1 MVAAYPQADKT
12 TGDKKAERV
21 MEAVIEIVRSIRN
34 ARAQYNV
41 EASKLIDANIYTT
54 DLKPAIAAYTQAIGR
69 LVKANITVFD
79 KREEHK
85 AENALALVL
94 SEAEVVI
101 PMESMV
107 DLQAEKQRLKKETEQ
122 MQAEVNRL
130 ENMLNDEAFLTK
142 APPAVVRKE
151 KDKLSARRD
160 SLKRLKERC
169 ASLNPD

>member
-1 MVAAYPQADKT
+1 
-12 TGDKKAERV
+12 

-54 DLKPAIAAYTQAIGR
+54 DLKPAITAYAQPIGR
-69 LVKANITVFD
+69 LAKANITVFD
-79 KREEHK
+79 KKEEHK
-85 AENALALVL
+85 VENALALVL

-101 PMESMV
+101 PMESML
-107 DLQAEKQRLKKETEQ
+107 DLQAEKQRLKKETGQ
-122 MQAEVNRL
+122 MQDEVNRL
-130 ENMLNDEAFLTK
+130 EKMLNDEAFLTK
-142 APPAVVRKE
+142 APPAVVCKE

-160 SLKRLKERC
+160 SLKRLKKRF

>member
-1 MVAAYPQADKT
+1 MQT
-12 TGDKKAERV
+12 
-21 MEAVIEIVRSIRN
+21 
-34 ARAQYNV
+34 
-41 EASKLIDANIYTT
+41 SKLIDANIYTT

-69 LVKANITVFD
+69 LAKANVAIFD
-79 KREEHK
+79 KKEEHK

-107 DLQAEKQRLKKETEQ
+107 DLQAEQQRLNKETEQ
-122 MQAEVNRL
+122 IQAEVNRL
-130 ENMLNDEAFLTK
+130 EKMLNDEAFLTK

-151 KDKLSARRD
+151 KDKLSARQD
-160 SLKRLKERC
+160 SLKRLKERF